1 MMPKK
6 TTKKSS
12 NSPPKS
18 SEKVTTAKSS
28 KKASTKAKEEKI
40 AKVTELYN
48 SDSIYCQF
56 DITNYEKS
64 IKFYKEILEWNPSK
78 FSSSSPDPERIGWFE
93 FELPLKGAFLGLGK
107 AEVGRVTPSRSLVI
121 SVKDLEEFK
130 KTMESKNAKPS
141 DITDVPNMI
150 SFLTVNDPDNNAI
163 MFISQ
168 PRVKS

>member
-1 MMPKK
+1 MTKK

-12 NSPPKS
+12 KSPV
-18 SEKVTTAKSS
+18 ESS
-28 KKASTKAKEEKI
+28 KKNTTVKTSEKDSAKVKEEKI
-40 AKVTELYN
+40 VNVSELYN
-48 SDSIYCQF
+48 SDSVYCQF

-64 IKFYKEILEWNPSK
+64 IKFYKEVMEWNPSK
-78 FSSSSPDPERIGWFE
+78 FSSSSPDPETISWFK

-107 AEVGRVTPSRSLVI
+107 AQDGKVIPSRSLVI

-130 KTMESKNAKPS
+130 RTMESKNAKPS